1 VHAVDVGTGQLAWS
15 IRTDPRVAAHEHVNA
30 RELPPELIGELVDLI
45 VCDVSFISV
54 TMILPAAVPLLRPEG
69 QMVILI
75 KPQFEAGR
83 GQVGKGGIVR
93 DPAVRQA
100 ACDRVRQ
107 AVEQYGF
114 TTEIM
119 DSPILG
125 AEGNQEFL
133 LHAHH

>member
-1 VHAVDVGTGQLAWS
+1 VL
-15 IRTDPRVAAHEHVNA
+15 HENVNA
-30 RELPPELIGELVDLI
+30 RELPFDTIGELADLI

-93 DPAVRQA
+93 DPVVRQA
-100 ACDRVRQ
+100 ACDRVRH
-107 AVEQYGF
+107 AVEQCGF
-114 TTEIM
+114 ATDIM
-119 DSPILG
+119 ESPIPG
-125 AEGNQEFL
+125 AEGNREFL
-133 LHAHH
+133 LYAHH